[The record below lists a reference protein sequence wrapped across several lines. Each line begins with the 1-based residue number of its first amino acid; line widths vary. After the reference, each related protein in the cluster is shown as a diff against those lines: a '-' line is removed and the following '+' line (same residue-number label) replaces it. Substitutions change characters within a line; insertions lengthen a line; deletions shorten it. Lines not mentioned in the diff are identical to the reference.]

1 MPLNISPKRLTPFQ
15 TAATVTAAGALA
27 LCLVVVLWRILPA
40 VLWAGILTI
49 ALWPSYSRVYVWR
62 SSQLWQRL
70 VAPLLFTV
78 LVGLM
83 VAAPVVLAALEI
95 GRETQ
100 AGMAW
105 IENARQVGVPIPAGI
120 SDLPWVGTRIADWWK
135 TNLADPADAAILFGQ
150 VGPGQLLGL
159 TRSVGPLVL
168 HRTLLFVVTLMTLFF
183 LFRDGKSLA
192 KNLQQIGR
200 TVLGAR
206 SGPIARHVVEAIHGT
221 VDGLVL
227 VGLAEGAVIGI
238 GYFLAGL
245 PHAIVFAIATGILAI
260 IPFGAPLAFCLAG
273 LILFG
278 MGKAVFGISLIVF
291 GFLVVFVADHFI
303 RPFLI
308 GGASKIPFL
317 LVLLG
322 LFGGVSSLGLV
333 GLFVGPALMAVL
345 VAVWREVSEQEAV

>member
-1 MPLNISPKRLTPFQ
+1 LNTSPERLTPFQ
-15 TAATVTAAGALA
+15 TAATVAAGGALA
-27 LCLVVVLWRILPA
+27 LCLVVVLSRILPA
-40 VLWAGILTI
+40 VLWAGVLTI
-49 ALWPSYSRVYVWR
+49 ALWPSYSKVYVWR
-62 SSQLWQRL
+62 GSHLWQRL
-70 VAPLLFTV
+70 IAPLLFTT

-100 AGMAW
+100 AGMAG
-105 IENARQVGVPIPAGI
+105 IENARQVGVPIPAGM
-120 SDLPWVGTRIADWWK
+120 SELPWVGTRIADWWN
-135 TNLADPADAAILFGQ
+135 TNLSDPKDAAVFFGQ

-159 TRSVGPLVL
+159 TRSVGPLLL

-183 LFRDGKSLA
+183 LFRDGNSLA
-192 KNLQQIGR
+192 KSLEQIGR

-206 SGPIARHVVEAIHGT
+206 SAPIARHVVEAVHGT

-260 IPFGAPLAFCLAG
+260 IPFGAPLAFCFAS
-273 LILFG
+273 LILFS
-278 MGKAVFGISLIVF
+278 MGKAVLGVSLIVF

-345 VAVWREVSEQEAV
+345 VAVWREVSEQKTA

>member
-1 MPLNISPKRLTPFQ
+1 MS
-15 TAATVTAAGALA
+15 
-27 LCLVVVLWRILPA
+27 
-40 VLWAGILTI
+40 
-49 ALWPSYSRVYVWR
+49 
-62 SSQLWQRL
+62 
-70 VAPLLFTV
+70 
-78 LVGLM
+78 
-83 VAAPVVLAALEI
+83 E
-95 GRETQ
+95 
-100 AGMAW
+100 
-105 IENARQVGVPIPAGI
+105 
-120 SDLPWVGTRIADWWK
+120 LPWVGTHIADWWN
-135 TNLADPADAAILFGQ
+135 TNLSDPKDAAVFFGQ

-159 TRSVGPLVL
+159 TRSVGPLLL
-168 HRTLLFVVTLMTLFF
+168 HRTLLFVVTLITLFF
-183 LFRDGKSLA
+183 LFRDGNSLA
-192 KNLQQIGR
+192 KSLEQIGR

-206 SGPIARHVVEAIHGT
+206 SGPIARQVVDAVHGT

-238 GYFLAGL
+238 GYFVAGL

-260 IPFGAPLAFCLAG
+260 IPFGAPLAFCFAS
-273 LILFG
+273 LILFS
-278 MGKAVFGISLIVF
+278 MGKALLGVSLVVF

-345 VAVWREVSEQEAV
+345 VAVWREVSEQKAA